1 MGKWRKNS
9 IFIIIFLIALYFLT
23 FPFNSW
29 FGEIM
34 MRHQIIQLPLSI
46 ILGLTFGFWFRTLK
60 SPNPSVSISFLIVST
75 LTMIFWMIPRS
86 IDMAVVFPYFNY
98 LMVFSLVLVGSLIV
112 FAFRNVFIEVKI
124 AFLGM
129 STAMYF
135 ASGVT
140 LKALD
145 VLLCSSF
152 DIDQQ
157 HTTGGYLLLIGVLL
171 FIFTIVMLLRFLEQS
186 GKSKFTQKEENLTE
200 D

>member
-1 MGKWRKNS
+1 
-9 IFIIIFLIALYFLT
+9 
-23 FPFNSW
+23 
-29 FGEIM
+29 M
-34 MRHQIIQLPLSI
+34 MRHQIIQLPLSL
-46 ILGLTFGFWFRTLK
+46 ILGLVFGFWFRTLK

-75 LTMIFWMIPRS
+75 LTMIFWMMPRS

-186 GKSKFTQKEENLTE
+186 GKSKFTQKEENLTK